1 MSSDQIKLLFNRDL
15 SWLSFN
21 NRVLDEAADESVP
34 LLERLRFLTI
44 VSSNLDEFFKVR
56 FAELSKLFR
65 KYPTKRLSDGY
76 PLSRVIFQV
85 REEVV
90 RQKNRQAELFNIVM
104 NKLRTEGLMLHYEY
118 SSLNDEIDE
127 QVRKQLPN
135 LNIVIRKLNEPMPEL
150 KSETIYIYV
159 RFVDEYAVIGF
170 DTTDKRL
177 IKVEDNDYRL
187 SFVLLERWLLA
198 HIKQYFPGKEI
209 IETFPFKIIREHD
222 LPYEFDD
229 DSMEGFIEKSRNSGR
244 LPRVVRLE
252 VDSPLY
258 PEGAIFIS
266 TILRIDPV
274 SIYRFSIP
282 LNLKSLNSI
291 LNYEGF
297 EHLKYPK
304 ITPAV
309 PVPFKKPGKI
319 IDIIKK
325 HDVLLHHPYD
335 SFDIVVNFIKEAS
348 IDPEVT
354 DIYHVIYRAGE
365 KSELLEYLKQAASS
379 GKNVSVYVEIK
390 ARFDEKTNLKWIKEL
405 KSAKVKVIPPLRDK
419 KVHSKVTQVVKNI
432 NSRKYYYTHLGTGNY
447 HPTTTRLYTDLGLLT
462 SNQEIGE
469 EVHTY
474 FSRLAE
480 SKKVPY
486 LRHLLVAPANL
497 RTGILRLIRNEIK
510 NHIKYGN
517 GLIIAKMNS
526 LVDPDIISAL
536 YNASMSGVKIYL
548 IVRGICCLKPNIK
561 GISENISVTSIIDRF
576 LEHSRIFYFYANGE
590 EKVYLSSAD
599 WMPRNFYNRYEIAFP
614 VYDQLLKRYVKD
626 VILSTALA
634 DNVKARIL
642 QPDGSYLR
650 VKPAQGEK
658 IIRSQFQFVSLA
670 ESSYKGTILESRID
684 N

>member
-65 KYPTKRLSDGY
+65 KYPTKRLNDGY
-76 PLSRVIFQV
+76 PVSRVIFQV

-90 RQKNRQAELFNIVM
+90 RQKNRQAEIFNIVM
-104 NKLRTEGLMLHYEY
+104 NILRTEGIMVHYEAGTI
-118 SSLNDEIDE
+118 NNEINE
-127 QVRKQLPN
+127 QVKAQLPN
-135 LNIVIRKLNEPMPEL
+135 LNIVTRKLNEPMPEL

-159 RFVDEYAVIGF
+159 RFVDEYAIIGF
-170 DTTDKRL
+170 DATDKRL
-177 IKVEDNDYRL
+177 IKVNDSRYKM
-187 SFVLLERWLLA
+187 SFVLLDRWIVEHINGFFPERN
-198 HIKQYFPGKEI
+198 I
-209 IETFPFKIIREHD
+209 IEAFPFKIIREHD

-229 DSMEGFIEKSRNSGR
+229 DAMEGYTEKKSRSGR

-252 VDSPLY
+252 VDAPIY

-266 TILRIDPV
+266 SLLRIDSV

-282 LNLKSLNSI
+282 LNLKSFNSI

-297 EHLKYPK
+297 DNLKYPK

-309 PVPFKKPGKI
+309 PVPFKKPGKM

-354 DIYHVIYRAGE
+354 DIFHVIYRAGE

-419 KVHSKVTQVVKNI
+419 KVHSKVTQVVKSENG
-432 NSRKYYYTHLGTGNY
+432 KTFYYTHLGTGNY
-447 HPTTTRLYTDLGLLT
+447 HPATTRLYTDLGLLT

-469 EVHTY
+469 EVHIY
-474 FSRLAE
+474 FRRLALGRQ
-480 SKKVPY
+480 VPY
-486 LRHLLVAPANL
+486 FRHLLVAPANL
-497 RTGILRLIRNEIK
+497 RTGILRLIRNEI
-510 NHIKYGN
+510 NSHIKYGN

-526 LVDPDIISAL
+526 LVDPDTINAL
-536 YNASMSGVKIYL
+536 YNASMSGVKIFL

-561 GISENISVTSIIDRF
+561 GISENIRVTSIIDRF

-590 EKVYLSSAD
+590 EQIYLSSAD
-599 WMPRNFYNRYEIAFP
+599 WMPRNFYNRFEIAFP
-614 VYDQLLKRYVKD
+614 VLDPLLKRYVRD
-626 VILSTALA
+626 VILETALS
-634 DNVKARIL
+634 DNVKARLL
-642 QPDGSYLR
+642 QPDGSYIR
-650 VKPAQGEK
+650 IKPKESEK

-670 ESSYKGTILESRID
+670 ESSYKGTILEKRID
-684 N
+684 T